1 MDPHQQQIDSQ
12 SGKTYLDHIRM
23 SMEQSKLVKT
33 LKSLSSWELRHFRDF
48 AYSPFYNKHEKVRKL
63 TDLLM
68 EAAPEFTGPEM
79 ERKQVFAR
87 LFPGEPYRE
96 QQFKDLVSQTTKLFR
111 SFLVASQLKK
121 DSHRSGMFL
130 LEAYRQRHMDQEY
143 LKQRKNLQK
152 GLVSEG
158 QKLQNIYLK
167 EMELHEDYI
176 TYLSGTMSRSL
187 NASLQESGNKLDLFY
202 VLTRLKYG
210 VEMANRKNVVGQEYD
225 LGLLEYVFQFLEGK
239 PEILFQH
246 PEIQIYLHI
255 YQCFTL
261 PDPDPAFHALME
273 IFKAHGST
281 FPKPELREMFGYASN
296 FCIKQINT
304 GRSEFLPILI
314 DLYRWALSIGAF
326 FSIDG
331 WLLQWD
337 YKNIVSANLKAG
349 EFDWCLDFIETYKE
363 KIAPAYR
370 ENAYTYNLAS
380 YHFEQQDFRQA
391 LRLLQTVEF
400 SDVFYALGSRVILL
414 KSYFEMGDFDALNSL
429 CESFKIYLKRNKQ
442 LSKYQFT
449 IYFNLVGFS
458 KKAADLK
465 RKLHLLSPTIRTE
478 KIEAL
483 TQKIRTKGNT
493 AQAKWV
499 LGKLDAM
506 K

>member
-1 MDPHQQQIDSQ
+1 
-12 SGKTYLDHIRM
+12 
-23 SMEQSKLVKT
+23 MEQSKLVKT
-33 LKSLSSWELRHFRDF
+33 LKTLSSWELRHFQDF
-48 AYSPFYNKHEKVRKL
+48 AHSPFYNKHEKVKRL
-63 TDLLM
+63 TDLM
-68 EAAPEFTGPEM
+68 VQSAPEFSGPTLD
-79 ERKQVFAR
+79 RHQVFAD
-87 LFPGEPYRE
+87 LFPGESYQE
-96 QQFKDLVSQTTKLFR
+96 QKFKDLVSQTIKLFR
-111 SFLVASQLKK
+111 SFLIASQLKK

-152 GLVSEG
+152 GLVQEG

-176 TYLSGTMSRSL
+176 TYLGGTMSRSL
-187 NASLQESGNKLDLFY
+187 NASLQESGDKLDLFY
-202 VLTRLKYG
+202 LLTRLKYG

-225 LGLLEYVFQFLEGK
+225 LGLLEYVFKYLEDK
-239 PEILFQH
+239 PEIQVNH
-246 PEIQIYLHI
+246 PEIQIYTCI
-255 YQCFTL
+255 FRCFTL
-261 PDPDPAFHALME
+261 PDPDPAFHELMA

-349 EFDWCLDFIETYKE
+349 EFDWCRDFIETYKE
-363 KIAPAYR
+363 KIAPEFR

-391 LRLLQTVEF
+391 LKLLQTVEF

-429 CESFKIYLKRNKQ
+429 SESFKIYLKRNKQ
-442 LSKYQFT
+442 LSKYQFS

-458 KKAADLK
+458 KKTADLK
-465 RKLHLLSPTIRTE
+465 RKLDLFNNTTRAE
-478 KIEAL
+478 KIAAL
-483 TQKIRTKGNT
+483 TQKITTKGNT
-493 AQAKWV
+493 AQAKW
-499 LGKLDAM
+499 LLEKLQEM
-506 K
+506 KPVSA